1 VARPLRG
8 DLPRITAQCGAL
20 RTGQGGGSVI
30 FDGVAGMDDALTG
43 VLGAKSAALLAG
55 QLDVHTVA
63 DLLRHYPRRYADQG
77 QLTPIAGLSPGQ
89 DVTVVAEVRA
99 CTSRRMQR
107 REGTIQ
113 HAVIWDGG
121 RELDLTFFNQKH
133 LPRVLTPGRMALFAG
148 RVSTYGKA
156 RTLQLTHPRYQ
167 LLDGDADELAEF
179 SRPLIPVYPATKDL
193 PSWTI
198 QLCVRQ
204 VFDVLDDPADPLPSG
219 VRAAHRLPELGV
231 ALRAVHRSDDRAQIA
246 AARHRLKWDEAMAVQ
261 LTLARRRL
269 DAAGR
274 PAPACP
280 RRDGGL
286 AAAFDA
292 ALPFTLTAGQQE
304 VGDLLA
310 AELAATHP
318 MNRLLQGEVGSG
330 KTVVALRAMLQVL
343 DAGRQAVLLA
353 PTEVLAAQHVRSL
366 HAMLGAHGRAG
377 ELGSAEQATR
387 IVLLTGSLPA
397 RARKQALL
405 EAASGAAGIVVG
417 THALIQDRVSFADLG
432 LVVVDEQ
439 HRFGVEQRDTLRA
452 RAPEGTSPH
461 VLVMTAT
468 PIPRTVA
475 MTVYG
480 DLDVCALREL
490 PRGRAPIST
499 TVVPVGE
506 KPSWL
511 DRVWRRITE
520 EVAAGRQAYVV
531 CPRIGGE
538 DTVGEDTVGE
548 DATGEDEDA
557 AGEASERPPLAVL
570 ELAPQLEEGP
580 LAGLR
585 LGILHGRSPANEKD
599 TVMRSFT
606 AGEIDVLVATTV
618 IEVGVDV
625 PNATV
630 MAIMDAQRFGL
641 SQLHQLRGRV
651 GRGSHPGLCLLVTD
665 SPAGSTARQRLD
677 AVATTT
683 DGFELAQRD
692 LELRREGDVLG
703 AVQSG
708 RRSGLKLLSL
718 RSDADLIGQARQVA
732 QRLVQADPEL
742 TEHPGLARLAAELL
756 DEQRAQFLQKV

>member
-1 VARPLRG
+1 
-8 DLPRITAQCGAL
+8 
-20 RTGQGGGSVI
+20 
-30 FDGVAGMDDALTG
+30 MDDALEG
-43 VLGAKSAALLAG
+43 VLGAKSAALLAE
-55 QLDVHTVA
+55 QLDLHTVG

-77 QLTPIAGLSPGQ
+77 QLIPIADLTPGQ
-89 DVTVVAEVRA
+89 DVTVVAEVRR
-99 CTSRRMQR
+99 CSSRRMQR
-107 REGTIQ
+107 RAGTIQ
-113 HAVIWDGG
+113 HAVIWDST

-133 LPRVLTPGRMALFAG
+133 LPGVLTPGRKALFAG
-148 RVSTYGKA
+148 RVTTYGKG

-167 LLDGDADELAEF
+167 LLDGDADQLAEF

-198 QLCVRQ
+198 QLCIRQ
-204 VFDVLDDPADPLPSG
+204 VVDVLDDLDDPLPQSWRIARG
-219 VRAAHRLPELGV
+219 LLGLDA
-231 ALRAVHRSDDRAQIA
+231 ALRAVHRSDDRTEIAIAQ
-246 AARHRLKWDEAMAVQ
+246 RRLKWDEAMAVQ

-269 DAAGR
+269 VAVRR

-292 ALPFTLTAGQQE
+292 ALPFTLTAGQHE
-304 VGDLLA
+304 VGELLA
-310 AELAATHP
+310 AELAGEHP

-330 KTVVALRAMLQVL
+330 KTVVALRAMLQVV
-343 DAGRQAVLLA
+343 DAGRQAALLA
-353 PTEVLAAQHVRSL
+353 PTEVLAAQHARSL
-366 HAMLGAHGRAG
+366 RALLGAHGRAG

-405 EAASGAAGIVVG
+405 DVASGAAGIVLG
-417 THALIQDRVSFADLG
+417 THALIQDRVAFADLG

-439 HRFGVEQRDTLRA
+439 HRFGVEQRDALRA
-452 RAPEGTSPH
+452 RALEGTSPH

-480 DLDVCALREL
+480 DLEVSALREL
-490 PRGRAPIST
+490 PRGRSSIST

-506 KPSWL
+506 KPGWL

-538 DTVGEDTVGE
+538 DALGEDTPR
-548 DATGEDEDA
+548 DDA
-557 AGEASERPPLAVL
+557 AGSASERPPLAVL
-570 ELAPQLEEGP
+570 DLALQLGEGP

-585 LGILHGRSPANEKD
+585 LGVLHGRLSGSDKD
-599 TVMRSFT
+599 AVMRSFT
-606 AGEIDVLVATTV
+606 AGDIDVLVTTTV
-618 IEVGVDV
+618 VEVGVDV

-630 MAIMDAQRFGL
+630 MVIMDAQRFGV

-665 SPAGSTARQRLD
+665 FPEGNPARERLD
-677 AVATTT
+677 AVAATT

-703 AVQSG
+703 VVQSG

-718 RSDADLIGQARQVA
+718 RCDAELISQARETA

-742 TEHPGLARLAAELL
+742 IEHPGLARLAADLL
-756 DEQRAQFLQKV
+756 DEQRAQFLHKV